1 MPLLSA
7 DSGKPDAE
15 DEATLPLFSDQS
27 EPARSRPSTGRSVS
41 SLGIARTVEHTS
53 PVATIPFQK
62 LLFRQP
68 HQNYVECAFRRRLG
82 TIVGR
87 SEIGALITGYSIK
100 RERYG
105 PIICQFGSSPAKAE
119 ELAHSTRNG
128 LSPYRINRSLSDRQ
142 SRSFRLSRKCVADSP
157 EIAKYFHCPIIA
169 WWISYSATSS
179 ARACYSLII
188 SRIISLCTSPHFLGH
203 LFIPDERFNLPND
216 PVFH

>member
-105 PIICQFGSSPAKAE
+105 PIICQFGSSPARQ
-119 ELAHSTRNG
+119 RN
-128 LSPYRINRSLSDRQ
+128 SPTPPETDYPLIGSIDPCLTDRAGASDLPENVSPIPLRSLSISTARSSHGGFHIRRQ
-142 SRSFRLSRKCVADSP
+142 VPP
-157 EIAKYFHCPIIA
+157 EPAI
-169 WWISYSATSS
+169 
-179 ARACYSLII
+179 L
-188 SRIISLCTSPHFLGH
+188 
-203 LFIPDERFNLPND
+203 
-216 PVFH
+216 